1 MSSPSTSTSA
11 SGSSPGALP
20 GLAKFG
26 CINCREQHLKC
37 DRVTPTCGRC
47 QTSGRA
53 CRPTGLKIR
62 VNTENGK
69 FKFAR
74 KQKWVRFP
82 KRYVWIDETMTVGH
96 DQSSPESGTED
107 FDVDSLN
114 YAASPELASPEL
126 ASPGRVTAP
135 PSATLSQ
142 VSLVPTES
150 KHSPSNLVIVN
161 RFTINGLQS
170 AAEEQPFAVNPSLI
184 GVEEPCKW
192 PLPQGT
198 EGHLIRHFVE
208 NLALWLDLCDPN
220 QSFQIEVPR
229 RAGKC
234 SILRDAML
242 ALSARHQANTCRSYY
257 EEQAQLYNRR
267 CIENI
272 NKISKCAGNLEWLID
287 REPRLAENCFAAAI
301 ILRVMEEMQESRTL
315 SIDDQKTNKAVHLM
329 GILGYT
335 NSYVSRHKGL
345 APGTLAA
352 ASFWVGLRQDIYYAV
367 MKKTTVKLSLVSAL
381 PSKDPYEDLE
391 DDYYWANRAVVHCA
405 NVLNFCHGEEVNRTC
420 ERWYL
425 LSRENENWAA
435 RMGRG
440 DNSKLTTLREES
452 DFWVP
457 YVRENDDTKP
467 FPEIWYLRSCQV
479 IGMQHFLLASA
490 FLFSNEPRLKMA
502 SLEALEA
509 LTQRVQAL
517 VREIC
522 GIGLGNKS
530 IAPSMF
536 TACMA
541 IAAFGHL
548 FSRPLDQTAMLII
561 LEQTELD
568 HARPTLEVQQQ
579 MKKAWRWR

>member
-47 QTSGRA
+47 QSSGRA

-69 FKFAR
+69 FKFTR
-74 KQKWVRFP
+74 KQKWVKFP
-82 KRYVWIDETMTVGH
+82 KRYVWIDETNIVGH

-107 FDVDSLN
+107 FDVDLSN
-114 YAASPELASPEL
+114 YAASPELASPGV
-126 ASPGRVTAP
+126 ATVPR
-135 PSATLSQ
+135 SATLSQ
-142 VSLVPTES
+142 LSSVPPES
-150 KHSPSNLVIVN
+150 KHSPGDLVIVN
-161 RFTINGLQS
+161 RFVVDDHPS
-170 AAEEQPFAVNPSLI
+170 ATEQQAFAVKAPLVGI
-184 GVEEPCKW
+184 EEPCKW

-229 RAGKC
+229 RAGKS

-257 EEQAQLYNRR
+257 EELAKKYNER

-272 NKISKCAGNLEWLID
+272 TKLATQCNPLGLDWLID
-287 REPRLAENCFAAAI
+287 HEPRLAENCFAAAI

-315 SIDDQKTNKAVHLM
+315 SMDDQENNNRVHLD
-329 GILGYT
+329 GIRAYT

-405 NVLNFCHGEEVNRTC
+405 NVLNFCHGDVANRTP
-420 ERWYL
+420 ERWDL
-425 LSRENENWAA
+425 LVRENENWAA

-440 DNSKLTTLREES
+440 DNRPTTLREES

-490 FLFSNEPRLKMA
+490 FLFSNEPEIRMA
-502 SLEALEA
+502 PSDTVEA
-509 LTQRVQAL
+509 LTQRIQAL

-541 IAAFGHL
+541 IAAFGDL
-548 FSRPLDQTAMLII
+548 FGRPQDQSAMLII
-561 LEQTELD
+561 LDQTEKD

>member
-1 MSSPSTSTSA
+1 MASPSTSTSA
-11 SGSSPGALP
+11 SASSPGALP

-37 DRVTPTCGRC
+37 DRVTPSCGRC

-69 FKFAR
+69 FKFTR

-82 KRYVWIDETMTVGH
+82 KRYVWIDETATVGH
-96 DQSSPESGTED
+96 DQSSPESGAED
-107 FDVDSLN
+107 FDADLSN
-114 YAASPELASPEL
+114 YAASPDLL
-126 ASPGRVTAP
+126 ASPGAPTAP

-142 VSLVPTES
+142 VSSVPPES
-150 KHSPSNLVIVN
+150 RHSPSELAIVT
-161 RFTINGLQS
+161 RFPVDGLRS
-170 AAEEQPFAVNPSLI
+170 AVEEQPFAVRPSLL
-184 GVEEPCKW
+184 GAEEPCKW

-229 RAGKC
+229 RAGKS

-257 EEQAQLYNRR
+257 EEQAHVYAFR

-272 NKISKCAGNLEWLID
+272 NKISKCGGLEVLVN

-301 ILRVMEEMQESRTL
+301 ILRVMEEMQESQTL
-315 SIDDQKTNKAVHLM
+315 SMDDQDTESHVHLT
-329 GILGYT
+329 GIRGYT

-367 MKKTTVKLSLVSAL
+367 MKKATVKLSLVSAL

-405 NVLNFCHGEEVNRTC
+405 NVLNFCHGEEANRTAD
-420 ERWYL
+420 RWEL
-425 LSRENENWAA
+425 LVQENEHWAA

-440 DNSKLTTLREES
+440 DSNKLAMLREES

-457 YVRENDDTKP
+457 YVRENDNTKP

-490 FLFSNEPRLKMA
+490 FLFSNKP
-502 SLEALEA
+502 SLPVAPLEESQA
-509 LTQRVQAL
+509 ITVGHHHVQAL

-548 FSRPLDQTAMLII
+548 FSMPQDQTAMLAI
-561 LEQTELD
+561 LEQTQKD

>member
-11 SGSSPGALP
+11 SGSGSSPGALP

-47 QTSGRA
+47 QTAGRT

-74 KQKWVRFP
+74 KQKWVKAP
-82 KRYVWIDETMTVGH
+82 KQFIWIDETASTSGH
-96 DQSSPESGTED
+96 DQSSPESGAED
-107 FDVDSLN
+107 FDVDVSN
-114 YAASPELASPEL
+114 YAASPELASPGT
-126 ASPGRVTAP
+126 ATAP
-135 PSATLSQ
+135 QSATLSQ
-142 VSLVPTES
+142 VSSIPAES
-150 KHSPSNLVIVN
+150 THSPSGLVALN
-161 RFTINGLQS
+161 RCTVDGLQF
-170 AAEEQPFAVNPSLI
+170 AAEKQPFAVNAPL
-184 GVEEPCKW
+184 GLEEPSKW

-198 EGHLIRHFVE
+198 EGALIRNFVE

-229 RAGKC
+229 RAAK
-234 SILRDAML
+234 SAILRDAML
-242 ALSARHQANTCRSYY
+242 ALSARHLANTCRSSYY
-257 EEQAQLYNRR
+257 EAQAQFYNSR
-267 CIENI
+267 CIENLI
-272 NKISKCAGNLEWLID
+272 KAGKASTDWLID
-287 REPRLAENCFAAAI
+287 HEPRLAENCFGAAI
-301 ILRVMEEMQESRTL
+301 ILRVMEEMQESRTP
-315 SIDDQKTNKAVHLM
+315 SVSNERHYPHIHLL
-329 GILGYT
+329 GIREYT
-335 NSYVSRHKGL
+335 HSYVSGHKGL
-345 APGTLAA
+345 TPGTLAA
-352 ASFWVGLRQDIYYAV
+352 ASFWVGLRQDIYFAV
-367 MKKTTVKLSLVSAL
+367 MKKSTVKLSLVSAL

-405 NVLNFCHGEEVNRTC
+405 NVLNFCHGEEANRTL
-420 ERWYL
+420 ERWVL
-425 LSRENENWAA
+425 LIRENENWAG

-440 DNSKLTTLREES
+440 ENNKLASRREES

-457 YVRENDDTKP
+457 YVKEIDVDGSKP

-490 FLFSNEPRLKMA
+490 FLFSNQPRIEMA
-502 SLEALEA
+502 SREAADA
-509 LTQRVQAL
+509 LAQRVQAL

-548 FSRPLDQTAMLII
+548 FSMPKDQQAMLRI
-561 LEQTELD
+561 LEQTEKD
-568 HARPTLEVQQQ
+568 HARPTLEVQQR
-579 MKKAWRWR
+579 MKKVWGWR